1 MTEGERKARIREV
14 ASKSALSKS
23 RLSGLDYALNPYKG
37 CEHGCLYCYSP
48 AVIHYEG
55 REAWGDFVEARTN
68 LPVLLSHELRKLPRG
83 VVGIGTVT
91 DPYQRAEREYRVTRH
106 CLEQLLRKQWPIC
119 IQTKSDLVAGD
130 IGLISRFKEKEVGFT
145 FTTADDTFREWME
158 PAASSVGERLK
169 ALGRLRDAGIPTFV
183 FFGPVLPGLVEAG
196 LEGLFTVMAQLS
208 VGRVLVDRLRM
219 HPGIWER
226 MRPCLVQRRPELVS
240 AYEAVLFGSPE
251 EYEHLLVEIADTA
264 RRSGISSVVVER
276 P

>member
-1 MTEGERKARIREV
+1 MEGRKLRLREV
-14 ASKSALSKS
+14 SSKTALSKS

-48 AVIHYEG
+48 AVIHYDG
-55 REAWGDFVEARTN
+55 KDAWGDFVEARTN

-119 IQTKSDLVAGD
+119 IQTKSDLVVED
-130 IGLISRFKEKEVGFT
+130 IGLISQFKDKEVGLT

-169 ALGRLRDAGIPTFV
+169 ALGRLRDADIPTFV

-196 LEGLFTVMAQLS
+196 MEGLFTVMAQAE

-226 MRPCLVQRRPELVS
+226 MRPCLSARRPELVS

-251 EYEHLLVEIADTA
+251 EYEQLLADIADAA
-264 RRSGISSVVVER
+264 RRAGISSVVVER